1 MKIVDGGPLPTFY
14 YEIELV
20 VDSPA
25 CRRRDFR
32 RSREVPMV
40 FDLRENHEQIPR
52 QEFEAAIAEQ
62 GRQTSLQTD
71 TLIDV
76 ADKLGEA
83 RQEAQGLNDRLFLY
97 LIDAAIF
104 HACEKLTKQSDLGE
118 QEKWAS

>member
-1 MKIVDGGPLPTFY
+1 
-14 YEIELV
+14 
-20 VDSPA
+20 
-25 CRRRDFR
+25 
-32 RSREVPMV
+32 MV
-40 FDLRENHEQIPR
+40 FDLRGDQEQIPN
-52 QEFEAAIAEQ
+52 QEFKASIAEQ
-62 GRQTSLQTD
+62 GRQARLQTD

-76 ADKLGEA
+76 VDKLGEA

>member
-1 MKIVDGGPLPTFY
+1 
-14 YEIELV
+14 
-20 VDSPA
+20 
-25 CRRRDFR
+25 
-32 RSREVPMV
+32 MV
-40 FDLRENHEQIPR
+40 FDLREDQEQIPN
-52 QEFEAAIAEQ
+52 QEFEASIAEQ
-62 GRQTSLQTD
+62 GRQARLQTD

-104 HACEKLTKQSDLGE
+104 HACDKLTNQSDLGE